1 MVKVIKASG
10 EYEEFSEEKVRSS
23 LQRAGVDQET
33 QDMIVQRLKEKLFK
47 GITTKELYSLVFGW
61 LKNKELHLASRY
73 NLKRAIMDLGPS
85 GYPFEK
91 FVSGILSQNDYQTVI
106 NQEIQGKCISHEVDV
121 IALKDEKLAMIEC
134 KFHSRAGTK
143 TNVKKALYT
152 YARFL
157 DVRESGIIVFGKKRN
172 FAEAWLTTNTKLTSR
187 AITYCQCMQMK
198 AIGWN
203 YPENF
208 SLRSLVEKSN
218 LHPLTC
224 LVSLS
229 HQEKQQ
235 FLGQGIV
242 FCRDLVE
249 NEKTNFLLS
258 KNKIKEIKQEARSVS
273 RL

>member
-1 MVKVIKASG
+1 MIKVLKASG

-23 LQRAGVDQET
+23 LQRAGVDKET
-33 QDMIVQRLKEKLFK
+33 QDNILWRLKEKLFK
-47 GITTKELYSLVFGW
+47 GITTKEIYSLVFGW
-61 LKNKELHLASRY
+61 LKDKKSHLASRY
-73 NLKRAIMDLGPS
+73 NLKQAIMNLGPS
-85 GYPFEK
+85 GYPFER
-91 FVSGILSQNDYQTVI
+91 FMAGILSQNGYQTII

-121 IALKDEKLAMIEC
+121 VALKDEKLAMVEC
-134 KFHSRAGTK
+134 KFHSRVGTK

-157 DVRESGIIVFGKKRN
+157 DIQEIEISIFGKKRN
-172 FAEAWLTTNTKLTSR
+172 FAEAWLATNTKLTSR
-187 AITYCQCMQMK
+187 AITYCQCMKMK

-203 YPENF
+203 YPEGF
-208 SLRSLVEKSN
+208 SLRSLVEKTN
-218 LHPLTC
+218 FHPLTC

-235 FLGQGIV
+235 LLGKGIV

-249 NEKTNFLLS
+249 SEKTNLLLS
-258 KNKIKEIKQEARSVS
+258 KNKIKEVKQEARSVS